1 VDPNEKDTVK
11 KYSEELEI
19 ASSYAAVW
27 QIVKDTVE
35 TSLGRHRGGMMLF
48 LDDLPLQ
55 LGAYHP
61 VGTNNIVLN
70 RTLVEIVET
79 SEKSKLAVNSLV
91 YNLLLHEYIHALG
104 ELSEDAVKRLVV
116 VVAKK
121 CFGEKHIAATI
132 ARQSPWI
139 LLRDIPIGP
148 VNAPK
153 RLMEIVKNLE
163 KTDKYIV

>member
-1 VDPNEKDTVK
+1 MVTHENDTVN
-11 KYSEELEI
+11 KYSKELET
-19 ASSYAAVW
+19 ANSYADIW
-27 QIVKDTVE
+27 QIVKDTVK
-35 TSLGRHRGGMMLF
+35 TTLDRHRGGMMLF

-70 RTLVEIVET
+70 RTLVEIVKAF
-79 SEKSKLAVNSLV
+79 EKSKLAVNALV
-91 YNLLLHEYIHALG
+91 YNLLLHEYLHALG
-104 ELSEDAVKRLVV
+104 ELSEDEVKRLVV

-121 CFGEKHIAATI
+121 CFGVAHIAATI
-132 ARQSPWI
+132 ASQSPWV
-139 LLRDIPIGP
+139 LLRDLSFGS

-153 RLMEIVKNLE
+153 CLMEIVKDLE